1 MASHPYTT
9 RPASDVGVGSLVFAH
24 QGDSSR
30 LCLKV
35 GEPGDGSAG
44 AGRTGFLVLDPL
56 GEAGGQA
63 VPYIAEVG
71 GVVLSMGRKW
81 TISPKLS
88 AARLSVGQDQPEPV
102 GSLYYDT
109 DGGHFLSCH
118 SLQDPGVVKF
128 VELRTVATHQ
138 EALAGSAT
146 VFRSWSL
153 HIRDRLGLV
162 HLMDFDAG
170 G

>member
-9 RPASDVGVGSLVFAH
+9 RPTSDIGVGSLVFAH
-24 QGDSSR
+24 QGDGSR

-35 GEPGDGSAG
+35 SEPGAASAG
-44 AGRTGFLVLDPL
+44 ADRTGFLVLDPL
-56 GEAGGQA
+56 ADADGQTA
-63 VPYIAEVG
+63 PYIAEVS

-88 AARLSVGQDQPEPV
+88 AARISVGQNQPEPV

-118 SLQDPGVVKF
+118 SLHDPGVVKF
-128 VELRTVATHQ
+128 VELRTVVTHH
-138 EALAGSAT
+138 EGVAGSAT

-153 HIRDRLGLV
+153 HIRDRLGIV

>member
-9 RPASDVGVGSLVFAH
+9 RPATDVGVGSLVFAH
-24 QGDSSR
+24 QGESSR

-35 GEPGDGSAG
+35 SEPGDGSSG
-44 AGRTGFLVLDPL
+44 SGSTGFLVLDPL

-63 VPYIAEVG
+63 APYIAEVG

-88 AARLSVGQDQPEPV
+88 AARLSVGQEQPEPV

-118 SLQDPGVVKF
+118 SLQDPGAVKF
-128 VELRTVATHQ
+128 VELRTVATHR
-138 EALAGSAT
+138 EGFAGSAT
-146 VFRSWSL
+146 EFRSWSL
-153 HIRDRLGLV
+153 HIRDRLGIV

>member
-9 RPASDVGVGSLVFAH
+9 RPASEAGVGSLVFAH
-24 QGDSSR
+24 QGDSTR

-35 GEPGDGSAG
+35 SEAGSQSA
-44 AGRTGFLVLDPL
+44 GFLVLDPL
-56 GEAGGQA
+56 TEA
-63 VPYIAEVG
+63 VPYIANVS

-88 AARLSVGQDQPEPV
+88 AERISVGQDQSEPV

-109 DGGHFLSCH
+109 DGGHFLSCY
-118 SLQDPGVVKF
+118 SLRDPGKVKF
-128 VELRTVATHQ
+128 VELRTVAAQQ

-170 G
+170 A